1 MADTPVGVPSRRQFV
16 PGGNK
21 DMAVGVVF
29 EVVVGEGAGEGGEH
43 GRGLCRTAR
52 PET

>member
-29 EVVVGEGAGEGGEH
+29 EVVVGEGAGEGG
-43 GRGLCRTAR
+43 GTWQGTLPKAR
-52 PET
+52 RET